1 MPGIAEDN
9 KYGAESFNSVPRL
22 GGLVGLWEDGE
33 VVGLPTTWIQTT
45 NEPAELAELDMLRND
60 MDTISFSRTEKWVG
74 QIKQAIEHLHSQV
87 VIWGDANTKN
97 VMVDG
102 ETMRC
107 WLTLVGG

>member
-1 MPGIAEDN
+1 M
-9 KYGAESFNSVPRL
+9 
-22 GGLVGLWEDGE
+22 GGWE

-60 MDTISFSRTEKWVG
+60 METISFSRTEKWVG
-74 QIKQAIEHLHSQV
+74 QIKQAIEHLHNQV
-87 VIWGDANTKN
+87 VIWGDANTRN

-107 WLTLVGG
+107 WLTLGAG

>member
-1 MPGIAEDN
+1 MGLPGIAEDN
-9 KYGAESFNSVPRL
+9 KYGAESFNSVPRR

-74 QIKQAIEHLHSQV
+74 QIKQAIEHLHSQG
-87 VIWGDANTKN
+87 VIWDIANPRN
-97 VMVDG
+97 VMID
-102 ETMRC
+102 
-107 WLTLVGG
+107 